1 MTIEDWREEIDATD
15 DELLRLLNR
24 RAQLAIEVGA
34 LKRAAGLP
42 LCDATRERAIVARLC
57 CANAGPLNNKAV
69 AELFRLIIRESRR
82 VEAGIFETDAAKSTA
97 AQQLAEIRR

>member
-15 DELLRLLNR
+15 EELLRLLNR

-42 LCDATRERAIVARLC
+42 LCDATRERSIVARLC

-69 AELFRLIIRESRR
+69 AELFRLVIRESRR
-82 VEAGIFETDAAKSTA
+82 VEARIFETDADKATTL
-97 AQQLAEIRR
+97 QQLAEMRR